1 MTAEKKNGGKNR
13 KAFYKLMN
21 DAVYSDTMENWS
33 KRIGARLSSNE
44 KDYIKLTS
52 KPNYMSQKLFDN
64 DLIAILKSKVTLK
77 LKKPA
82 YVGICILDFSKD
94 LRWDVP
100 WRGKTRSFF
109 VTFKSIKK
117 HIFPKKIIIVLLVEQ
132 RL

>member
-100 WRGKTRSFF
+100 WRGKTRSF
-109 VTFKSIKK
+109 
-117 HIFPKKIIIVLLVEQ
+117 L
-132 RL
+132 